1 MSTPERKIYTIE
13 TRLAKKR
20 RQMALGQ
27 RACGPESSIEG
38 PPLAKRRK
46 RAPVKRKPKPVGR
59 SDPSSDRVEQR
70 GRGQGQGQG
79 RGIPN
84 KAAKKVLM
92 KRNTPVKKR
101 LPSKRAGAPRPT
113 KKEQP
118 KSKQATTKPTKTS
131 TKTRK
136 PKPNESITKKI
147 TNEPMDKTGAE
158 KEAKTEPEKKP
169 KFRFRPWNPATQT
182 DATLSGERNP
192 EINPEQPDGMVKN
205 EMEMTTEMT
214 SLLQPSDST
223 GNHSDP
229 HGC

>member
-1 MSTPERKIYTIE
+1 MSTSERKTYTIE

-20 RQMALGQ
+20 RQMALDQ
-27 RACGPESSIEG
+27 IACGSEASIEG

-46 RAPVKRKPKPVGR
+46 SAPVKRQPKPVRR

-70 GRGQGQGQG
+70 GRGQGRE

-84 KAAKKVLM
+84 KAAKKALI

-101 LPSKRAGAPRPT
+101 LPSKRAGAPRST

-118 KSKQATTKPTKTS
+118 KPTKTS
-131 TKTRK
+131 SKTRK
-136 PKPNESITKKI
+136 TKANESITKTI
-147 TNEPMDKTGAE
+147 TNKPMDKTGPE

-182 DATLSGERNP
+182 NATLSDERNP
-192 EINPEQPDGMVKN
+192 EINPEQPDGMAKD
-205 EMEMTTEMT
+205 ELEMTTGMS
-214 SLLQPSDST
+214 SLPQPLDST

-229 HGC
+229 RGC